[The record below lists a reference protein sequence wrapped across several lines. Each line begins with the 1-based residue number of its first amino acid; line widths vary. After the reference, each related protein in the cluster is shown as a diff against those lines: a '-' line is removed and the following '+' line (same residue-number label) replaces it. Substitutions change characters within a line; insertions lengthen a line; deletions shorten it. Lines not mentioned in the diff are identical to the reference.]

1 LCKKR
6 TQCLNTLSNNKRLSQ
21 EGGYKQKMQ
30 LIQKCKAAFEYV
42 KDVATAKKGN
52 IGLGSLP
59 TIAITLVVVAAVFVA
74 GFLAIDGLSESSEP
88 GTYAANSTAAIEEGM
103 YNITNFLPTVG
114 TLIGVGLLLGV
125 ILLAFMGFQAGRQ
138 RGMF

>member
-1 LCKKR
+1 MGFVAKY
-6 TQCLNTLSNNKRLSQ
+6 Q
-21 EGGYKQKMQ
+21 
-30 LIQKCKAAFEYV
+30 AAKEYI
-42 KDVATAKKGN
+42 KEVATSKRGN

-74 GFLAIDGLSESSEP
+74 GFLAIDGLSESTVANS
-88 GTYAANSTAAIEEGM
+88 YAANSTAAIEEGM

-125 ILLAFMGFQAGRQ
+125 ILLAFMGFQAGRS
-138 RGMF
+138 RGWF

>member
-1 LCKKR
+1 
-6 TQCLNTLSNNKRLSQ
+6 
-21 EGGYKQKMQ
+21 MQ

-74 GFLAIDGLSESSEP
+74 GFLAIDGLSESTVADS
-88 GTYAANSTAAIEEGM
+88 YAANSTAAIEEGM